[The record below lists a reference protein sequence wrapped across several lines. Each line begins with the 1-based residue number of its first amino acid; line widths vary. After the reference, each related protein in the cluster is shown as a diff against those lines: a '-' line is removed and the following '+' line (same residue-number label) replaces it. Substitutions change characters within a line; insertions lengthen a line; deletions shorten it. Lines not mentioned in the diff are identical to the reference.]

1 MNVFKKIG
9 SGFKWI
15 GSKILWVLK
24 RKETLIAVTLAT
36 DFLPIP
42 ALDKIVMLVRRLDD
56 KAVSGSQK
64 MVDALVGLPKILK
77 EYGVDIEDEAQARLI
92 IEIAV
97 AIMKERA
104 RVLPVGKEK

>member
-1 MNVFKKIG
+1 MNIFKKVLG
-9 SGFKWI
+9 GFKWL

-24 RKETLIAVTLAT
+24 RNETLIAVSLAT

-42 ALDKIVMLVRRLDD
+42 ALDKIVMLVRKIDND
-56 KAVSGSQK
+56 AVPGAQK
-64 MVDALVGLPKILK
+64 MVYALEGLPEILQQ
-77 EYGVDIEDEAQARLI
+77 YGVDVEDEAQARLI

-104 RVLPVGKEK
+104 RVIPKE